1 MATVARSYR
10 GGETCDPR
18 VEVRCLAWLFLTLE
32 ARMCA
37 CSELAMLAQRL
48 ASIAPALAAAVA
60 ADPCDSPA
68 WSQVAA
74 ACISAAGCGS
84 VSTELGL
91 QGGAAL
97 RVAAAARVVLVAGRA
112 ALETSTERGRQR
124 ATAAPTAA
132 QVQGIT
138 SLQLTA
144 MTSLLHLMDLIEQ
157 PNARAAF
164 ANSTAAPQAFLPWLS
179 AVGDA
184 LLLCPAPLPGVAGQ
198 KCWPACAPKKQHQA
212 VMHSVNNQRPPACLA
227 PCRCNASP
235 VSSPRPG
242 QFCSVDFPAGAPG
255 RGY

>member
-1 MATVARSYR
+1 
-10 GGETCDPR
+10 
-18 VEVRCLAWLFLTLE
+18 
-32 ARMCA
+32 
-37 CSELAMLAQRL
+37 MLAQRL

-68 WSQVAA
+68 WLQVAA

-132 QVQGIT
+132 QVQGLT

-144 MTSLLHLMDLIEQ
+144 MTSLLDLMDLMEQ

-198 KCWPACAPKKQHQA
+198 KCWHACAPKKQTPASHAFIEQPA
-212 VMHSVNNQRPPACLA
+212 PTGVPCSMQVQRQSCQQPKPWTVLQ
-227 PCRCNASP
+227 R
-235 VSSPRPG
+235 
-242 QFCSVDFPAGAPG
+242 
-255 RGY
+255 